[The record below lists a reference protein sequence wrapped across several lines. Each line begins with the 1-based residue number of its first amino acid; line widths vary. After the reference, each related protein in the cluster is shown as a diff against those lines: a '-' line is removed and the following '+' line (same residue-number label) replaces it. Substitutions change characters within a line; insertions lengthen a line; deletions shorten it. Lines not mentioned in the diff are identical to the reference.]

1 MVRIFVGG
9 NIHMTVN
16 PVKVDQQVL
25 HGLTDISDPVWGKV
39 FGRATPLCLQA
50 GEVLARSGGACRAL
64 LVLQEG
70 SVRVRQVSPEGR
82 EILLYRIEPGELSI
96 LGIIS
101 LMGAGSCPADVVAE
115 TKVRILSIPDTDF
128 HYAMARS
135 SAFRDFVLMTLAR
148 CLHDTMSLVESIAFQ
163 PLDVRLAATLRQLFQ
178 RHGSSVIKITHEA
191 LAMELGTT
199 REVVS
204 RMLKDFEQKKG
215 CVKLHR
221 GSIELVSP
229 MCLGRCSR
237 QGYM

>member
-1 MVRIFVGG
+1 
-9 NIHMTVN
+9 MTMN
-16 PVKVDQQVL
+16 TVKVAQQVL

-39 FGRATPLCLQA
+39 LERATPLCLQA
-50 GEVLARSGGACRAL
+50 GEVLACSGSACRAL
-64 LVLQEG
+64 LILQEG

-82 EILLYRIEPGELSI
+82 EILLYRIKPGELSI
-96 LGIIS
+96 LAIIS
-101 LMGAGSCPADVVAE
+101 LMGAGSCPADVVTE
-115 TKVRILSIPDTDF
+115 TKVRALSIPATDF

-135 SAFRDFVLMTLAR
+135 PAFRDFVLMTLAR

-163 PLDVRLAATLRQLFQ
+163 PLDVRLAATLRQLVH
-178 RHGSSVIKITHEA
+178 RHSSRAIKITHEA

-215 CVKLHR
+215 CIKLHR

-229 MCLGRCSR
+229 MCLGRCSC